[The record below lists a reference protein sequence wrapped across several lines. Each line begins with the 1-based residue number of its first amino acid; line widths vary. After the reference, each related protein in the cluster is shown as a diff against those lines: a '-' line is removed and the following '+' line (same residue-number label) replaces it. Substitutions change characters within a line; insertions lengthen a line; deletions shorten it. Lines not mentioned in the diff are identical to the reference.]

1 MTASSLDF
9 IHVVIYVSVTKI
21 IKNTAA
27 HAILPQISN
36 ILHGQHIYVSETRH
50 VIMEHWNFTFNP
62 ASWHKVKTYEILV
75 CACKDSKLW
84 RACMVAMATH
94 LPAHNTQLGTR
105 LLLQTV
111 TSEAPWTWI
120 SHAHAAVPTSYTYS
134 SSTVY
139 TVRMKTDRMWSDVI
153 DITYAFIFLSGFG
166 FEYG

>member
-1 MTASSLDF
+1 MHVVDVGETGWDWPNLFCSQCLWWVYASVSASIAALMCCTFTIYIEMTASSLDF

-75 CACKDSKLW
+75 CACKDSIWSNKG
-84 RACMVAMATH
+84 
-94 LPAHNTQLGTR
+94 N
-105 LLLQTV
+105 TV
-111 TSEAPWTWI
+111 TSKVVKGMHGRHGHPFAGPQ
-120 SHAHAAVPTSYTYS
+120 HATGY
-134 SSTVY
+134 
-139 TVRMKTDRMWSDVI
+139 
-153 DITYAFIFLSGFG
+153 
-166 FEYG
+166 